1 MSIRIKQITAEDCG
15 PVKRFS
21 HEFGDL
27 NLIYSRNEGGKSF
40 LTEFIIHCLFRNKNP
55 WGYLRET
62 GKGKVTITGLSDKP
76 VDFKPDKGTKLE
88 DYLEKDNRGLPPSL
102 VNLLVIKEG
111 ETEIVK
117 IEDGIDKSI
126 IKDLLSYRKVLD
138 AIDNK
143 IPQVI
148 KQANLEQEI
157 KIERKGKGKDYYQLK
172 EELNKINDSI
182 KKLNNESGH
191 WSIKDLKLKA
201 EKLKQDKEL
210 LLKARKFKA
219 YKLSEEIKRIQENI
233 EKIPDSSLEKLG
245 ELISGYEKYKNNLE
259 SLNKEYKKI
268 TEETAVLPDIEAKQY
283 LLIKAK
289 RHKAYII
296 DEKLKLLNEKLRT
309 LPEEEINKADQNI
322 SRYHDKKNELNNRN
336 KSAIELK
343 EKSKDY
349 NWLKSAKE
357 NYSRFLST
365 AETYKKPP
373 VFIVILIALLLGGG
387 LVGILLDQKIAGIS
401 LILASTAVTIFYF
414 LKLRKS
420 FTAYKH
426 EEEIEEIGK
435 EFRNRFGEELKSLT
449 QLESKLIEQEK
460 YHNQLD
466 LLTSDLKRL
475 ETELESCVQAIGDGF
490 KRLKADGDEE
500 QNWSEIISQL
510 RQKRNR
516 ILEEQQQ
523 LKEKLAGLEVDE
535 SEYEKED
542 PGIEFDKNLL
552 EETKSEL
559 RRLKELQNK
568 ASGIKSEITNIQNE
582 MSGLTNEIIQS
593 FKNITDEE
601 ISENEWQ
608 HKLHELTDRRNELKE
623 KAEHLKGELKGLGV
637 SESEY
642 ITDDPGIEFSQE
654 ELDSLDIQL
663 QSTADDIA
671 REEEKLRGL
680 QTELISITR
689 ADASTSWNDLI
700 DLLYRK
706 KEETEQ
712 EIENL
717 EAEIVAGI
725 LLHNTIME
733 LQQEEDVKLIESLNS
748 EDMRNILYN
757 VTGRYNQLA
766 FEDSRVKI
774 SDEFRD
780 FYIRDLSTGAREQVM
795 IALRI
800 GFLKRLFR
808 QDSAFLILDDAFQH
822 SDYIKRELLVNT
834 VCELSAKGWQIIY
847 FTMDD
852 NIRSLFQKKQN
863 VNYIEI
869 DLQ

>member
-15 PVKRFS
+15 PVKIFS
-21 HEFGDL
+21 HELGDL

-40 LTEFIIHCLFRNKNP
+40 LTEFIIHCLFKNKNP
-55 WGYLRET
+55 WGYLRKT
-62 GKGKVTITGLSDKP
+62 GKGKITITGLGDKP

-117 IEDGIDKSI
+117 TEDGIDKSI

-138 AIDNK
+138 AIDSK
-143 IPQVI
+143 IPLVI
-148 KQANLEQEI
+148 KQADIAPEVRI
-157 KIERKGKGKDYYQLK
+157 DRKGKGKDYYQVK

-182 KKLNNESGH
+182 NKLNNESGH

-201 EKLKQDKEL
+201 EKLKKDKDL

-219 YKLSEEIKRIQENI
+219 YRLSEEIKRLQENI
-233 EKIPDSSLEKLG
+233 EEIPDSLLERLG
-245 ELISGYEKYKNNLE
+245 ELISGYEQYKNRLE

-268 TEETAVLPDIEAKQY
+268 TEETAVLPDMEAKQK

-289 RHKAYII
+289 QHKAYGIA
-296 DEKLKLLNEKLRT
+296 ENLKLLNEKLRI
-309 LPEEEINKADQNI
+309 LPEEEINKTEQNI
-322 SRYHDKKNELNNRN
+322 SRYHDKKNELNSRN
-336 KSAIELK
+336 KLVVELK

-357 NYSRFLST
+357 NYSRFLT
-365 AETYKKPP
+365 AAKTYKEPP
-373 VFIVILIALLLGGG
+373 VFIIVLIALLTAGG
-387 LVGILLDQKIAGIS
+387 LAGVLLDQKIAGIS
-401 LILASTAVTIFYF
+401 LILAGTAVTIFYF

-420 FTAYKH
+420 FTPYKH
-426 EEEIEEIGK
+426 VQELEEIEK

-449 QLESKLIEQEK
+449 QLESKLNEQEK
-460 YHNQLD
+460 YHNQFD

-475 ETELESCVQAIGDGF
+475 ETELESCVLSIRDGF
-490 KRLKADGDEE
+490 GRLKADGDEA
-500 QNWSEIISQL
+500 QNWNEIISQL
-510 RQKRNR
+510 RQKRNT

-523 LKEKLAGLEVDE
+523 LKEKLSGLEVDE

-552 EETKSEL
+552 EETKTEL
-559 RRLKELQNK
+559 TRLKELLK
-568 ASGIKSEITNIQNE
+568 RASDIESEIANIQNE

-593 FKNITDEE
+593 FINLTGRE

-608 HKLHELTDRRNELKE
+608 HKLHELTARRNELKE

-642 ITDDPGIEFSQE
+642 ITNDPGIEFRQE
-654 ELDSLDIQL
+654 ELDLIDRQL
-663 QSTADDIA
+663 QSVADDIA
-671 REEEKLRGL
+671 REEEKLRVL
-680 QTELISITR
+680 RTELISITR

-700 DLLYRK
+700 DLLYKRK
-706 KEETEQ
+706 EITEQ

-717 EAEIVAGI
+717 EAEIFAGS
-725 LLHNTIME
+725 LLHNTILE

-748 EDMRNILYN
+748 DDMRNILYN

-766 FEDSRVKI
+766 FEDLRVKI

-822 SDYIKRELLVNT
+822 SDYNKREMLVNT
-834 VCELSAKGWQIIY
+834 VCELSRKGWQIIY

-852 NIRSLFQKKQN
+852 NIKSLFQKRQTGN
-863 VNYIEI
+863 FIEI